1 MYRNLV
7 TRGKL
12 RRITESS
19 KKQFRDNMKLFLQHK
34 AQHNCL
40 ELKNKKFGQCSCLKN
55 LLARDNVIDKLANYV
70 TKFWSTQYEKRNDEF
85 EKKIHGEMDRI
96 QIIKQKE
103 EPSKIRFN
111 GPIFCLRKE
120 IENDSPLNT
129 ETDYKVCLS
138 AYLTLLG
145 KGYVTMLAIKKK
157 YNKPKMS
164 KKKEKGKQ
172 KNLSPTTEQIMTPTK
187 PLPDDNGDNGD
198 KTHDVEIDD
207 NSDKT
212 YNV

>member
-7 TRGKL
+7 TRGNV

-40 ELKNKKFGQCSCLKN
+40 ELKNRKFGQCSCLKN

-145 KGYVTMLAIKKK
+145 KGYGTMLAIEKITTSQRCLKRKKRV
-157 YNKPKMS
+157 NKKIYHQQQN
-164 KKKEKGKQ
+164 K
-172 KNLSPTTEQIMTPTK
+172 L
-187 PLPDDNGDNGD
+187 
-198 KTHDVEIDD
+198 
-207 NSDKT
+207 
-212 YNV
+212 